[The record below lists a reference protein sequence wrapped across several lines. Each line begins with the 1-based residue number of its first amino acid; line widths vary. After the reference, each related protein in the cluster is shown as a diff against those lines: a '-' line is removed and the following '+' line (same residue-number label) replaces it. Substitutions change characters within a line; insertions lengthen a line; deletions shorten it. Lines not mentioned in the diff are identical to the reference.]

1 MEIKTVCDAVVQS
14 AFGLSMGA
22 VWQHI
27 SVECAHIPDNDAF
40 RFDVFFHLLER
51 LMDEGKIRLAS
62 DGQFLSGTAEQQL
75 ERIKNAWPH
84 GKPDDELDDPE
95 GAGLW
100 FLAKSPA
107 GIVWLMPD
115 GREIWT

>member
-51 LMDEGKIRLAS
+51 LLEEGKIRLAS

-84 GKPDDELDDPE
+84 GKSDDELDDTE